1 MASGKQSLR
10 IIFTYLFIFNA
21 TANIGNIFNFF
32 KTHSTYAEKEKFL
45 FKKLEWWPNDP
56 FVVDE
61 FSLQPCMIYPHRWK
75 HEQIGNISDIN

>member
-32 KTHSTYAEKEKFL
+32 KTHSTYAEKGKFL
-45 FKKLEWWPNDP
+45 FKKLE
-56 FVVDE
+56 
-61 FSLQPCMIYPHRWK
+61 
-75 HEQIGNISDIN
+75 